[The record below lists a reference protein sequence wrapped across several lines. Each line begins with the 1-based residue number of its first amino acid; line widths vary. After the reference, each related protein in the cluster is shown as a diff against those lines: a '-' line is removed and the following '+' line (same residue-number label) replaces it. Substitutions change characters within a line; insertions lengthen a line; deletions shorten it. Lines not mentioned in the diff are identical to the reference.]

1 MNRKLEIDILDNFHD
16 ALIYI
21 QHALNDP
28 NAPNITMAEFKKRV
42 TLANDS
48 YVAMI
53 VSEIWESVDST
64 LKCVNQCLDLIEFI
78 DNNMYDQAVH
88 EKWFAY
94 YCNAKKDIDLIYH
107 LLYEESCR
115 QNALI

>member
-1 MNRKLEIDILDNFHD
+1 MNRKIELDILDNFHE

-28 NAPNITMAEFKKRV
+28 KAPNITMAEFKKRV

-88 EKWFAY
+88 EKWVAY
-94 YCNAKKDIDLIYH
+94 YCQATNDLDLIDH
-107 LLYEESCR
+107 LRAEESCR
-115 QNALI
+115 QYALI